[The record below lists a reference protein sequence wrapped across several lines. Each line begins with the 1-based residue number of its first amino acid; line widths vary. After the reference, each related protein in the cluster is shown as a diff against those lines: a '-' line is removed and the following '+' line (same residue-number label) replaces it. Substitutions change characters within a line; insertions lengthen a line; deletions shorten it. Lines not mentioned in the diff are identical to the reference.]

1 MSTGGDHTGRDQPRG
16 GDPHG
21 NAPSGGPIT
30 RGRVAVVGAGLGGL
44 SAAIRLAAAGRRVDV
59 YERGPG
65 PGGKAGT
72 ESTGGFRF
80 DTGPSLL
87 TMPWVFEELF
97 AAAGARL
104 EDRLDLRPLDTICR
118 YFWRDGLRFDAPA
131 GTQAFSEAASET
143 FGEPAAHFSQ
153 FFDRAERIYDI
164 TAHLFLEK
172 SLHEWSTL
180 FSDGFF
186 RSLLQVWRIDS
197 MRSLHE
203 ANAATFR
210 DPRLVQLFDR
220 YATYNG
226 SSPFLT
232 PATMA
237 IIPDVEYRGGA
248 YALGG
253 GIYSMPTALERLARE
268 LGVVLHYE
276 RPVDRILADPG
287 TRRIRGVEVAGER
300 LDYDVVVSN
309 VDVSVTYPELLRD
322 EEAPAY
328 RRYRALEP
336 SSSGYVFYW
345 GMGERF
351 DELDLH
357 NIFFS
362 DDYRREFEE
371 IFAGQVIPTD
381 PTIYV
386 NITSK
391 VTPGDAPAGGEN
403 WFVLLNVP
411 PDRGQDWDAL
421 GARLREVVL
430 RRISED
436 LGRDVTAAI
445 RSEGSMSPR
454 DIEERTASPGGSL
467 YGIASNTRFAAF
479 RRHAN
484 RSRRYPGLYFCG
496 GSTHPGGGMP
506 LVVLSGRIAAEL
518 IAQYE

>member
-1 MSTGGDHTGRDQPRG
+1 MSRTSGRSTRPAGRRG
-16 GDPHG
+16 GV
-21 NAPSGGPIT
+21 GP

-44 SAAIRLAAAGRRVDV
+44 SAAVSLAADGREVHV
-59 YERGPG
+59 FERGPG

-72 ESTGGFRF
+72 ETVEGFRF
-80 DTGPSLL
+80 DTGPSLF
-87 TMPWVFEELF
+87 TMPWVFRDLF
-97 AAAGARL
+97 DAGGARL
-104 EDRLDLRPLDTICR
+104 EDRVDLRPLSTVCR
-118 YFWRDGLRFDAPA
+118 YFWRDGTRFDAPA
-131 GTQAFSEAASET
+131 GAEAFTRAAVDT
-143 FGEPAAHFSQ
+143 FGEPEEHLTR
-153 FFDRAERIYDI
+153 FFDRARRIYEI
-164 TAHLFLEK
+164 TGHLFLEK

-180 FSDGFF
+180 RSEGFV
-186 RSLLQVWRIDS
+186 RSLLQVGRIDS
-197 MRSLHE
+197 MRTLHE
-203 ANAATFR
+203 ANAATF
-210 DPRLVQLFDR
+210 DDLRLVQLFDR

-232 PATMA
+232 PGTMA

-253 GIYSMPTALERLARE
+253 GIYSLPTALERLARE
-268 LGVVLHYE
+268 LGVQIHYE
-276 RPVDRILADPG
+276 TPVARILSDDG
-287 TRRIRGVEVAGER
+287 SRRIRGVEAAGER
-300 LDYDVVVSN
+300 LDFEVVVSN

-345 GMGERF
+345 GMKEPF
-351 DELDLH
+351 PELDLH
-357 NIFFS
+357 NILFS

-371 IFAGQVIPTD
+371 IFAEAAVPGD
-381 PTIYV
+381 PTVYV

-391 VTPGDAPAGGEN
+391 VTPGDAPDGGEN

-411 PDRGQDWDAL
+411 PDRGQDWDEL
-421 GARLREVVL
+421 GARLREAVL
-430 RRISED
+430 RRLSDD
-436 LGRDVTAAI
+436 LSRDVESAI
-445 RSEGSMSPR
+445 VAEDAMSPR
-454 DIEERTASPGGSL
+454 DIQDRTASPGGSL

-506 LVVLSGRIAAEL
+506 LVALSGRIAAEL
-518 IAQYE
+518 VERYEA

>member
-1 MSTGGDHTGRDQPRG
+1 MSREGT
-16 GDPHG
+16 PHG
-21 NAPSGGPIT
+21 RAGS
-30 RGRVAVVGAGLGGL
+30 RRRAAVVGAGLGGL
-44 SAAIRLAAAGRRVDV
+44 SAAISLAAGGWTVEV

-72 ESTGGFRF
+72 QRLYGFRF

-87 TMPWVFEELF
+87 TMPWVFRDLF
-97 AAAGARL
+97 AEAGARF
-104 EDRLDLRPLDTICR
+104 EDRLELIPLSVICR

-131 GTQAFSEAASET
+131 GADAFTAAAAAT
-143 FGEPAAHFSQ
+143 FGEPAANLQ
-153 FFDRAERIYDI
+153 RFFTRARRIYDI

-180 FSDGFF
+180 RAEGFL
-186 RSLLQVWRIDS
+186 RSLLQIGRIDS
-197 MRSLHE
+197 MRSLHD
-203 ANAATFR
+203 ANAATVD

-232 PATMA
+232 PGTMA

-248 YALGG
+248 FALGG
-253 GIYSMPTALERLARE
+253 GIYALPTALERLARE

-276 RPVDRILADPG
+276 RPVERILVEPG
-287 TRRIRGVEVAGER
+287 SRRVRGVAVAGER

-309 VDVSVTYPELLRD
+309 VDVSVTYPELLQD

-336 SSSGYVFYW
+336 SSSGFVFYW
-345 GMGERF
+345 GMGETF
-351 DELDLH
+351 PELELH

-362 DDYRREFEE
+362 EDYRREFEE
-371 IFAGQVIPTD
+371 IFAEQVVPED
-381 PTIYV
+381 PTVYV

-391 VTPGDAPAGGEN
+391 VTPGDAPDGGEN

-411 PDRGQDWDAL
+411 PDRGQDWHTL
-421 GARLREVVL
+421 GARLREAVL
-430 RRISED
+430 RRLSEQ
-436 LGRDVTAAI
+436 LGRDVAAAI
-445 RSEGSMSPR
+445 VAEDTMSPH
-454 DIEERTASPGGSL
+454 DIQERTASPGGSL

-484 RSRRYPGLYFCG
+484 RSRRYPGLYFTG

-506 LVVLSGRIAAEL
+506 LVVLSGRIAAGL
-518 IAQYE
+518 IERYEA

>member
-1 MSTGGDHTGRDQPRG
+1 MSVGSDARG
-16 GDPHG
+16 GD
-21 NAPSGGPIT
+21 AGGRGP
-30 RGRVAVVGAGLGGL
+30 GRVAVVGAGLGGL
-44 SAAIRLAAAGRRVDV
+44 SAAVRLAAAGRKVDV

-97 AAAGARL
+97 ATAGARL
-104 EDRLDLRPLDTICR
+104 EDRLDLRPLETICR
-118 YFWRDGLRFDAPA
+118 YFWRDGLRFDAPG
-131 GTQAFSEAASET
+131 GTEAFAAAASQT
-143 FGEPAAHFSQ
+143 FDEPAANFSR

-197 MRSLHE
+197 MRSLHD
-203 ANAATFR
+203 ANAATFD

-253 GIYSMPTALERLARE
+253 GIYSLPTALERLARE

-276 RPVDRILADPG
+276 CPVDRILADPA
-287 TRRIRGVEVAGER
+287 TRRIRGVEVAGEK
-300 LDYDVVVSN
+300 LDYEVVVSN

-371 IFAGQVIPTD
+371 IFAEQVIPED
-381 PTIYV
+381 PTVYV

-391 VTPGDAPAGGEN
+391 VTPGDAPEGGEN

-436 LGRDVTAAI
+436 LGRDVATAI
-445 RSEGSMSPR
+445 RAEDSMSPR
-454 DIEERTASPGGSL
+454 DIQERTASPGGSL

-506 LVVLSGRIAAEL
+506 LVALSGRIAAEL

>member
-1 MSTGGDHTGRDQPRG
+1 MRKDD
-16 GDPHG
+16 D
-21 NAPSGGPIT
+21 A
-30 RGRVAVVGAGLGGL
+30 RGRAAVIGAGLGGL
-44 SAAIRLAAAGRRVDV
+44 SAAVWLAVAGRRVDV
-59 YERGPG
+59 YERGSG

-72 ESTGGFRF
+72 ESGGGFRF

-87 TMPWVFEELF
+87 TMPWVFEDLF
-97 AAAGARL
+97 AAAGTRV
-104 EDRLDLRPLDTICR
+104 EDRLDLRPLPTICR

-131 GTQAFSEAASET
+131 GTRAFSAAASET
-143 FGEPAAHFSQ
+143 FDEPAADLSR
-153 FFDRAERIYDI
+153 FFDRAKRIYDI

-172 SLHEWSTL
+172 SLHEWSTV
-180 FSDGFF
+180 FSDGFL
-186 RSLLQVWRIDS
+186 RSLLQAWRIDS
-197 MRSLHE
+197 MRSLHD
-203 ANAATFR
+203 ANTATFR
-210 DPRLVQLFDR
+210 NPRLVQLFDR

-253 GIYSMPTALERLARE
+253 GIYSLPTALERLCRE
-268 LGVVLHYE
+268 LGVVFHYE
-276 RPVDRILADPG
+276 RPVDRILADSR
-287 TRRIRGVEVAGER
+287 TRRIRGVEVAGEK
-300 LDYDVVVSN
+300 LDYGVVVSN
-309 VDVSVTYPELLRD
+309 VDVRETYPKLLRD

-336 SSSGYVFYW
+336 SSSGFVFYW

-351 DELDLH
+351 DELELH

-362 DDYRREFEE
+362 RDYRREFEE
-371 IFAGQVIPTD
+371 IFAEQVIPTD
-381 PTIYV
+381 PTVYV

-391 VTPGDAPAGGEN
+391 VNPDDAPAGGEN

-421 GARLREVVL
+421 GSRLRDVVL
-430 RRISED
+430 RRLSGD
-436 LGRDVTAAI
+436 LGRNVAAAI
-445 RSEGSMSPR
+445 RTEDHMSPR
-454 DIEERTASPGGSL
+454 DIQDRTASPGGSL
-467 YGIASNTRFAAF
+467 YGIASNSRFAAF
-479 RRHAN
+479 RRHPN

-506 LVVLSGRIAAEL
+506 LVALSGRIAAEL
-518 IAQYE
+518 IATYE